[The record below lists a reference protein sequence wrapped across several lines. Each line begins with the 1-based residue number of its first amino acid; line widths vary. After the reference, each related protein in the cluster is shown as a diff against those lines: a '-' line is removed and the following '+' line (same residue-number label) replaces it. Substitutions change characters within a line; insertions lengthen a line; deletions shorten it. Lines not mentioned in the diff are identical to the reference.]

1 MFDVILLCLCYPMS
15 FPQFTISGISELIQV
30 LCMILKMNI
39 SATFVV
45 AYIQVQECFIYYSPV
60 AGIWTETKKMFL
72 GGSFF
77 KLADDDV

>member
-1 MFDVILLCLCYPMS
+1 MFMLPNV

-45 AYIQVQECFIYYSPV
+45 AYIQVQECFIYYSLV
-60 AGIWTETKKMFL
+60 AGTWTETKKMYH
-72 GGSFF
+72 GGFFF

>member
-1 MFDVILLCLCYPMS
+1 MVIIPYQVKFMFDVILPCLCYPNV

-45 AYIQVQECFIYYSPV
+45 AYIQVQEYHI
-60 AGIWTETKKMFL
+60 
-72 GGSFF
+72 
-77 KLADDDV
+77 